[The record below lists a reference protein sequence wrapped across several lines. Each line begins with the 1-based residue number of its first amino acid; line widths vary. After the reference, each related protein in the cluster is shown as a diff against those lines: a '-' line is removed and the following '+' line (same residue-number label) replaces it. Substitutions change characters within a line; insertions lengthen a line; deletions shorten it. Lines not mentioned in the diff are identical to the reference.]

1 MAMEERKLLES
12 WKEISAYLKRSE
24 KTCRRFEASLGLPVH
39 RLDGTPKARVFAY
52 ADELDAWL
60 QRKLNHVEEESEK
73 ANDGRGRKR
82 IILVFGTLAFVVLA
96 VSGAVL
102 IWHPFSPAPGPIL
115 PRNPSLAILP
125 FENPTKDVGL
135 EPWRT
140 ALADLLITDLV
151 QSRYVTV
158 VRITDLY
165 RKLIGL
171 KLGETDKFSEE
182 DVRAVAD
189 KAGVDYVTTGS
200 LTREGANV
208 ALTILIRD
216 PKNPEKARSFR
227 TGYRE
232 EQGVFSAVDRLTR
245 EIKLAVGLTPRHVSR
260 DIDRD
265 VADISTHSPQ
275 AFRLCSQGHRLG
287 GIAKYAESIALLQR
301 AVEIDPK
308 FALAYKNLYRACQN
322 AGRPE
327 EEKKYVKK
335 VIDLSGRLS
344 ERERGETVFI
354 YYGNYLINESKQIE
368 ALKRMCR
375 FYPQDRWANGNLM
388 GLYTDQE
395 SWDKAMAVAEGALPA
410 NKSDPGIN
418 RTLVKCYQNLGWGE
432 KAAKVLNE
440 FIGANPALRSDRF
453 WGSQWISLFLQMN
466 DLDKA
471 LAEAERLATLS
482 APSSPQPLLRKGTV
496 YFLKGD
502 FPSALGEYRKVL
514 ELNDPGAHISALLD
528 IGDLYVMQG
537 RVEEAKGAY
546 RRGLEIV
553 GKFDGDKALEIF
565 SYHEITALHQEL
577 SRLLQLTGRFDE
589 ALKEIEEALEIYVK
603 ATKED
608 PPLSF
613 LHQKGLI
620 LLDMD
625 RMEEFER
632 VTDTVRELAGRWQK
646 PKLMRVYYHLL
657 GHRELKNNDPRK
669 AMEHFWRA
677 VDLVSV
683 PGGGEYGPDPE
694 YFYSLAEACSRLDDP
709 AARLRSFP
717 MYEKVTLPTVN
728 RIHKGDLYAMS
739 FYHMAKCLEDR
750 TGARASLESFKS
762 AKAGAIENYR
772 QFLALWGGADPIFAP
787 LVEDA
792 RNRLAALEKQ

>member
-1 MAMEERKLLES
+1 MTMEERKLLES
-12 WKEISAYLKRSE
+12 WKEISSYLKRSE
-24 KTCRRFEASLGLPVH
+24 RTCRRFEATLDLPVH

-52 ADELDAWL
+52 TDELDAWL
-60 QRKLNHVEEESEK
+60 QRKLNHVEEEIEQVD
-73 ANDGRGRKR
+73 DGRGRKR
-82 IILVFGTLAFVVLA
+82 IIPILA
-96 VSGAVL
+96 VIVSLALAAGTAALV
-102 IWHPFSPAPGPIL
+102 WRPFSPAPGPIL

-140 ALADLLITDLV
+140 ALADLIITDLV

-165 RKLIGL
+165 RKLIQL
-171 KLGETDKFSEE
+171 KLGEADKFSEE
-182 DVRAVAD
+182 EVRAVAD

-200 LTREGANV
+200 ITREGPNGT
-208 ALTILIRD
+208 LTILIRD
-216 PKNPEKARSFR
+216 PKTPDTARSFK

-245 EIKLAVGLTPRHVSR
+245 EIKLAIKLTPRHVSR
-260 DIDRD
+260 DIDRN

-275 AFRLCSQGHRLG
+275 AFKLCSQGYRLA
-287 GIAKYAESIALLQR
+287 GIAKYAESIPMFQR
-301 AVEIDPK
+301 AVELDPK
-308 FALAYKNLYRACQN
+308 FALSFKYLYRACQN
-322 AGRPE
+322 AGRSD
-327 EEKKYVKK
+327 EEKKYVEK

-344 ERERGETVFI
+344 ERERGETVFV
-354 YYGNYLINESKQIE
+354 YYGNYRIDEAKQID

-375 FYPQDRWANGNLM
+375 FYPQDRWASGNLM
-388 GLYTDQE
+388 GLYTGQE
-395 SWDKAMAVAEGALPA
+395 SWDKALSVAEGALPA
-410 NKSDPGIN
+410 NKSDPFIN
-418 RTLVKCYQNLGWGE
+418 QTLVKCYQNLGWGE

-453 WGSQWISLFLQMN
+453 WVSQLKSLFLQMN
-466 DLDKA
+466 ELDKA

-482 APSSPQPLLRKGTV
+482 APNSPRPLLSKGTV
-496 YFLKGD
+496 YLLKKD

-514 ELNDPGAHISALLD
+514 ELNDPGAHIGALLD

-553 GKFDGDKALEIF
+553 GKLDSEKALEIF

-577 SRLLQLTGRFDE
+577 SRLLQLTGRFEE
-589 ALKEIEEALEIYVK
+589 ALKEIDEALDIYVK
-603 ATKED
+603 VTKED

-632 VTDTVRELAGRWQK
+632 VTAMVRDLAGRWQK
-646 PKLMRVYYHLL
+646 PKLMRIYHHLL
-657 GHRELKNNDPRK
+657 GHRELKNDNPRK

-709 AARLRSFP
+709 AARRQGFS

-739 FYHMAKCLEDR
+739 FYHMAKYLENLVSSR
-750 TGARASLESFKS
+750 QALESLRS

-772 QFLALWGGADPIFAP
+772 QFLALWGGADPILAP

-792 RNRLAALEKQ
+792 RNRLAVLEKQ